1 MIRVRETPRR
11 RLWPGLV
18 ILAAIIG
25 ISAPVSSVVLMDGST
40 DSPSGSIALLA
51 TAMESAGYLVEQPDM
66 CSSYWRGR
74 DRPFLDWHA
83 S

>member
-1 MIRVRETPRR
+1 MIRVRETPHR
-11 RLWPGLV
+11 RLWPGSV
-18 ILAAIIG
+18 ILAAIIE
-25 ISAPVSSVVLMDGST
+25 ISAPVSGVVLMHGST

-51 TAMESAGYLVEQPDM
+51 TAMESRATLLSSRTCAGHI
-66 CSSYWRGR
+66 GAGG